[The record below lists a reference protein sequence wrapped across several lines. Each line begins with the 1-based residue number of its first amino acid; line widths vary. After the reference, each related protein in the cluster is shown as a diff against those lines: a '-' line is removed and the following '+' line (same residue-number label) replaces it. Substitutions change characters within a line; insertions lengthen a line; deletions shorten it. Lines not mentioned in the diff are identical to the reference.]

1 MFKKPIEIT
10 FTAGLPLDMKEE
22 DIVERLEKALEEYGI
37 TKLNAPIV
45 VQDSHK
51 SFPQINFYESD
62 GELSI
67 QEYEPKKPVFSVRVG
82 CHYRLNSSFG
92 YADMPNDRVV
102 VNRIVTSRASEVLP
116 ELKGTIE
123 DIVDSIVLEDKDLER
138 EIKSEL
144 MGGYWVE
151 FTTREPNAETYW
163 IDMKTF
169 LEHMSMC

>member
-10 FTAGLPLDMKEE
+10 FTAGLPLGMTED

-51 SFPQINFYESD
+51 SFPQIAFSESEGD
-62 GELSI
+62 LAI
-67 QEYEPKKPVFSVRVG
+67 QKYEPKKPVFFVEVG
-82 CHYRLNSSFG
+82 CRYRLNSSYG
-92 YADMPNDRVV
+92 YADMPNDIVEV
-102 VNRIVTSRASEVLP
+102 KRIVRARAQEVLP

-123 DIVDSIVLEDKDLER
+123 DIVGQYTEEDK
-138 EIKSEL
+138 EIVTSL
-144 MGGYWVE
+144 LGGYWVE

-163 IDMKTF
+163 IDMQTF

>member
-10 FTAGLPLDMKEE
+10 FTAGLPLGMTED

-45 VQDSHK
+45 VQDSYK
-51 SFPQINFYESD
+51 SFPQINFFDSV

-67 QEYEPKKPVFSVRVG
+67 QEYEPKKPTFSVKVG
-82 CHYRLNSSFG
+82 CQYILNSSYG
-92 YADMPNDRVV
+92 YADMPNDIVT
-102 VNRIVTSRASEVLP
+102 VNRIVTSRASEALP

-123 DIVDSIVLEDKDLER
+123 DIVGTVDIEDKNLEL

-144 MGGYWVE
+144 MRGYWVE

-163 IDMKTF
+163 IDMRTF